1 MAVAAAL
8 DQGSVLMML
17 NRREAAA
24 GLLCAPALL
33 TGRAHAAERAV
44 TVASLFGEDKPETK
58 IWRRIAASLDA
69 ALPGRFDLRIVGNAA
84 LGGEKEVAEGLR
96 LGSVQAT
103 LSTVSAL
110 SGWAPESQILDLP
123 FLFRD
128 RAHLKRVLAGSLGDD
143 LKAKFET
150 QGFVVLGFI
159 NYGARHLL
167 AKEAITTPA
176 GIRGK
181 RIRVIQSPLH
191 TELWSGLGAY
201 PTPIPIPETYNA
213 LRTGVVDC
221 MDLTKSAYVG
231 FRLHEVVPVLIE
243 TGHIWASGVIAVSAA
258 FWKSL
263 NPQERAALAAAASE
277 GAGFFD
283 ELIVAD
289 EAASMAKAQ
298 SEGGKVVQPQERAG
312 WEEGARKVWRSFAP
326 KLGGIDK
333 IESVANSV

>member
-1 MAVAAAL
+1 
-8 DQGSVLMML
+8 MML
-17 NRREAAA
+17 SRRQVAA
-24 GLLCAPALL
+24 GLLATPALL
-33 TGRAHAAERAV
+33 SARSGFAAARPV

-58 IWRRIAASLDA
+58 IWRRIAETLNRTA
-69 ALPGRFDLRIVGNAA
+69 PGRFDLRIVGNAA

-96 LGSVQAT
+96 LGSVQAS
-103 LSTVSAL
+103 LSTISAL
-110 SGWAPESQILDLP
+110 SGWVPEGQILDLP

-128 RAHLKRVLAGSLGDD
+128 RGHLRRVLDGPLGAE
-143 LKAKFET
+143 LKGKYEA

-167 AKEAITTPA
+167 AKEPITTPA

-213 LRTGVVDC
+213 LKTGVVDC

-231 FRLHEVVPVLIE
+231 FRLHEVVPWLIE
-243 TGHIWASGVIAVSAA
+243 TGHIWASGVIMVSAA

-263 NPQERAALAAAASE
+263 SEQDRAALAAAASE
-277 GAGFFD
+277 GVAYFD
-283 ELIVAD
+283 DLIVAD
-289 EAASMAKAQ
+289 EEASMARAAA
-298 SEGGKVVQPQERAG
+298 EGGKVALPEDRAG
-312 WEEGARKVWRSFAP
+312 WEAGARKVWTTFAP
-326 KLGGIDK
+326 KLGGLAR
-333 IESVANSV
+333 IEAIAASA

>member
-1 MAVAAAL
+1 MLLTRRLVTSGLLAAPAIL
-8 DQGSVLMML
+8 SA
-17 NRREAAA
+17 RPAPAA
-24 GLLCAPALL
+24 GRP
-33 TGRAHAAERAV
+33 V

-58 IWRRIAASLDA
+58 IWRRIAEILGKTA
-69 ALPGRFDLRIVGNAA
+69 PGRFDLRIVGNAA
-84 LGGEKEVAEGLR
+84 LGGEKEVAEGVR

-110 SGWAPESQILDLP
+110 SGWVPESQILDLP

-128 RAHLKRVLAGSLGDD
+128 RDHLRRVLSGSLGDE
-143 LKAKFET
+143 LKAQFAA

-167 AKEAITTPA
+167 AKEPITTPA
-176 GIRGK
+176 EIRGK

-213 LRTGVVDC
+213 LKNGVVDC

-243 TGHIWASGVIAVSAA
+243 TGHIWASGVIAVSAP
-258 FWKSL
+258 FWKGLSA
-263 NPQERAALAAAASE
+263 EDRAALAAAATE
-277 GAGFFD
+277 GVGYFD
-283 ELIVAD
+283 AMIIAD
-289 EAASMAKAQ
+289 EEASMARAKA
-298 SEGGKVVQPQERAG
+298 EGGSVVQPQDRPG
-312 WEEGARKVWRSFAP
+312 WEAGARKVWTSFAP
-326 KLGGIDK
+326 KLGGIEK
-333 IESVANSV
+333 IEAVAKTA